1 MTAARATYEGHEP
14 QAEVLRLILGRA
26 VRIESSVCVQG
37 RISRG
42 MNAAKG
48 ASPPRLEVMR
58 NVH

>member
-1 MTAARATYEGHEP
+1 MTAVRATHEGHEP
-14 QAEVLRLILGRA
+14 QAEVLRLILGRV

-42 MNAAKG
+42 IHAAKG
-48 ASPPRLEVMR
+48 VPPLRSEVMR